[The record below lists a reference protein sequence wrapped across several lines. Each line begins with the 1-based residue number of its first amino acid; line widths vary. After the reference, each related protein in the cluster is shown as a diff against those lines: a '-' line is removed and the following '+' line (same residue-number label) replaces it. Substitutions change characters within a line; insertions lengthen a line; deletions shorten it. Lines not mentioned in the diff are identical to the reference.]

1 MAKKSRKE
9 RKQAAV
15 KQSAE
20 KQKKVGQE
28 LMPEAVVEIHE
39 NVEKRAAGEEA
50 AKEAGKAEEAKK
62 AAGEEEAKKAAE
74 EAARK
79 AAEEEEAKKVTE
91 EEKAKKAAEEEEA
104 KKAEEEAAKKA
115 AEEEAKKAAEEAARK
130 AAEEEAKKAAEEAAR
145 KAAEEEAKK
154 AAEEEARK
162 AAEEAARK
170 AAEEEAKKAAE
181 EEARKAEEAAK
192 KAAEEEAE
200 QLAAE
205 KRAQVR
211 KIYEKRFAKHL
222 DELKWLYMELYGN
235 GSMFAELCDNLY
247 RFYEAR
253 NDDLKERDSKR
264 EECPDWY
271 KQNDMLGM
279 MFYIDNFAGNM
290 KGVESKLEYLE
301 KSNVNYIHLMPFL
314 DTVEG
319 RSDGGYAVAD
329 FRKVQEKL
337 GTMEDLE
344 SLTAAC
350 HKKDMN
356 VCMDFVMNHTSEDHE
371 WAKKARQGNGEY
383 MSRYFFFDN
392 YSIPAEYEKT
402 VPQVFPTTA
411 PGNFTWLE
419 DAEHFVMTSF
429 YPYQWDLNYKN
440 PRVFNEMMY
449 NFLFLANKGIDIIR
463 IDAVPYIWK
472 ELNTQCRNL
481 PQVHTI
487 VRIMRI
493 ISEIVCPSVL
503 LLGEVV
509 MEPEKVVPY
518 FGTVE
523 KPECHML
530 YNVTTMATTWHTV
543 ATRDVGLLRQQL
555 DIVNGLPKEYVFL
568 NYLRCHDDIGW
579 GLDYAS
585 LEREGIR
592 ERPHKQYL
600 NDYFQGYAGESV
612 SRGELYNADPVS
624 GDARFCGT
632 TASMCGIEKAGFE
645 QDAEAMERAIRKDVM
660 LHAYMFMQ
668 SGIPVLY
675 SGDEIGQVNDYT
687 YKEDPNKAADS
698 RYIHRGAMRWD
709 LAANIT
715 DPETVEGKVFEKLDQ
730 LEQIRKT
737 EKVFVS
743 NADTWTLDTWEAGVL
758 CIGRYYDGEKILGLF
773 NFSEYDRT
781 AWINETDGMYTDLIS
796 GEKMEARGVNIPAFG
811 FYYLKK
817 DE

>member
-1 MAKKSRKE
+1 MIENVEWGNTMAKKSRKE
-9 RKQAAV
+9 RKKATAKQNVSMTRQNVAESNV
-15 KQSAE
+15 KPAEEKLESAGVE
-20 KQKKVGQE
+20 AQE
-28 LMPEAVVEIHE
+28 AETVMTTQRE
-39 NVEKRAAGEEA
+39 VEKDGTVETKKAIGEEA
-50 AKEAGKAEEAKK
+50 SEKPEEEAEAKRKAEEARR
-62 AAGEEEAKKAAE
+62 A
-74 EAARK
+74 
-79 AAEEEEAKKVTE
+79 
-91 EEKAKKAAEEEEA
+91 
-104 KKAEEEAAKKA
+104 AEEEAAKKA
-115 AEEEAKKAAEEAARK
+115 V
-130 AAEEEAKKAAEEAAR
+130 
-145 KAAEEEAKK
+145 
-154 AAEEEARK
+154 EEEARK

-170 AAEEEAKKAAE
+170 AAEEAAKRAAEEAARKAAEEAEKKAAEEAARKAAE
-181 EEARKAEEAAK
+181 EEAARKAAEEAAK
-192 KAAEEEAE
+192 REAKEAEEKA
-200 QLAAE
+200 LR
-205 KRAQVR
+205 RAVF
-211 KIYEKRFAKHL
+211 EKRFVKHL

-247 RFYEAR
+247 RFYEER
-253 NDDLKERDSKR
+253 NEGLKEIDHKR
-264 EECPDWY
+264 EACPDWY

-290 KGVESKLEYLE
+290 KGVESKLDYLE

-337 GTMEDLE
+337 GSMEDLE

-350 HKKDMN
+350 HRKNIN

-371 WAKKARQGNGEY
+371 WAKKARQGIGEY

-411 PGNFTWLE
+411 PGNFTWLP
-419 DAEHFVMTSF
+419 DAEHFVMTTF

-449 NFLFLANKGIDIIR
+449 NFLYLANKGIDIIR

-472 ELNTQCRNL
+472 ELNTSCRNL
-481 PQVHTI
+481 KQVHTV
-487 VRIMRI
+487 VRMMRM

-543 ATRDVGLLRQQL
+543 ATRDTGLLRQQL

-585 LEREGIR
+585 LEKEGLR

-600 NDYFQGYAGESV
+600 NDYFQGYVGDST
-612 SRGELYNADPVS
+612 SRGELYNADPVT

-645 QDAEAMERAIRKDVM
+645 QDEAAMEKAIDKDVM

-687 YKEDPNKAADS
+687 YKKDPNKAEDS

-709 LAANIT
+709 LARNID
-715 DPETVEGKVFEKLDQ
+715 DPATVEGRVFARLDR
-730 LEQIRKT
+730 LERIRKS

-743 NADTWTLDTWEAGVL
+743 YADTWTIDTWEAGVL
-758 CIGRYYDGEKILGLF
+758 GIGRYYEGEKLIGLF
-773 NFSEYDRT
+773 NFSEYDKT
-781 AWINETDGMYTDLIS
+781 AWINEVDGMYVDLIS
-796 GEKMEARGVNIPAFG
+796 GKEMEAKGVNIPAFG

-817 DE
+817 ISSTVSQS